1 MGFLVIEPNFSLPPT
16 KADRRADR
24 RSFETIVQFR
34 SGTKRANVTLRDI
47 STLGARVRGVFLV
60 HKDDRMWLK
69 LPGLEAVEARVAWVT
84 DFEFGCEFLR
94 PIAQYVV
101 DSVVCAR

>member
-1 MGFLVIEPNFSLPPT
+1 MMFKPNASEPQTTAS
-16 KADRRADR
+16 RRADR
-24 RSFETIVQFR
+24 RQLETIAQFR
-34 SGTKRANVTLRDI
+34 SGTKRANVALRDV
-47 STLGARVRGVFLV
+47 STLGARVAGVFLV

-69 LPGLEAVEARVAWVT
+69 LPGLEAIEARVAWVT